1 MNVGCVGFSTHGRVA
16 GPETGRQ
23 DQWSLGR
30 NRRAPPPAARDRAWE
45 GEGPRGPGL
54 VPGDRRCQEGSTE
67 APGSGEMEAKTR
79 VCTQLLKRASQSW
92 GGRPCSSFSG

>member
-30 NRRAPPPAARDRAWE
+30 NRRAPPPATRDRAWE

-54 VPGDRRCQEGSTE
+54 VPGDRRRQEGSTE
-67 APGSGEMEAKTR
+67 APGSGVQWLRLHLAMQGMWSDPWL
-79 VCTQLLKRASQSW
+79 VN
-92 GGRPCSSFSG
+92 